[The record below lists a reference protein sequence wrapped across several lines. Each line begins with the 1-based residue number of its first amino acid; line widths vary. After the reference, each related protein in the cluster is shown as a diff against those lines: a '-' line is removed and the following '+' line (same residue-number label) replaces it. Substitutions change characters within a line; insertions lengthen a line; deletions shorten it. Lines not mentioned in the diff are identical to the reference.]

1 MRGGLWACTVWLAL
15 SLAGG
20 FSAHAALLST
30 PEEKTANDR
39 AQALYE
45 AGNPRAA
52 LRLYMQS
59 ARSGSA
65 VAQFNAASMLLRGE
79 GGPVNVPQAL
89 PLLRASAE
97 QGFVLAQYAYGSLFD
112 TGLHVGR
119 VQPAEAAKWF
129 CRAAEQDHVDSQ
141 IECGTAYMLG
151 RGQPRSDERAATW
164 FLKAAA
170 QGDMGAQYI
179 VASFYEKGIGLTK
192 DLDAA
197 LSWYARAARQGD
209 VAAAAKARE
218 LAERL
223 PARGS

>member
-52 LRLYMQS
+52 L
-59 ARSGSA
+59 
-65 VAQFNAASMLLRGE
+65 
-79 GGPVNVPQAL
+79 
-89 PLLRASAE
+89 
-97 QGFVLAQYAYGSLFD
+97 
-112 TGLHVGR
+112 
-119 VQPAEAAKWF
+119 
-129 CRAAEQDHVDSQ
+129 
-141 IECGTAYMLG
+141 
-151 RGQPRSDERAATW
+151 
-164 FLKAAA
+164 
-170 QGDMGAQYI
+170 
-179 VASFYEKGIGLTK
+179 
-192 DLDAA
+192 
-197 LSWYARAARQGD
+197 SWYARAARQGD

-218 LAERL
+218 LAECL